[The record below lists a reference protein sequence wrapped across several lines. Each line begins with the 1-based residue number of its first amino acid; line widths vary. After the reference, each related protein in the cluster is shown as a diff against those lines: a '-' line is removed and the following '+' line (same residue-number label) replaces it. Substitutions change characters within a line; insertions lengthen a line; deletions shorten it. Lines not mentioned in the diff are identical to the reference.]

1 MNLPLFFAGRYLFAK
16 KSHNVINIIS
26 AISAAGMAIG
36 TAALIIILSI
46 YNGFDSLVKDMLGDF
61 DPDILITPAEG
72 KVFVPEGEVYDWLYG
87 HEDVKNISCT
97 LTENIFISYEGR
109 QSMVTAKGVDW
120 VYEEESP
127 VRNHIRSG
135 EFALHRGDVPLCVA
149 GSSLAYRLG
158 INPRFLS
165 PVEMY
170 FPSRTRSLSVSS
182 PMASVESVNV
192 WPSGIFAINSDI
204 DDKYI
209 IVPIET
215 MKELLEYG
223 DEVSGVEIRLKDG
236 RGSKEIA
243 SLAKELSQRLGDGFM
258 VNDRFGQNK
267 SLYKM
272 MRYEKL
278 SIFAILIFIVIIIA
292 FNIFGSLTM
301 LIIEKRGDIQT
312 LKSMGAGDAL
322 IRKIFILEGWMISL
336 LGLAAGLVLGIGF
349 SLLQQRFGFIKMP
362 GNFIVEAYPV
372 ILSAKDVAV
381 TAVSVAAVGL
391 FIACLPVLGHYGKV
405 RLKEEDSRLNPE

>member
-72 KVFVPEGEVYDWLYG
+72 KVFIPEGEVYDWLYG

-182 PMASVESVNV
+182 PMSSVESVNV

-236 RGSKEIA
+236 CGSKEVA

>member
-1 MNLPLFFAGRYLFAK
+1 MNLPLFFAARYLFAK

-182 PMASVESVNV
+182 PMSSVESVNV

-236 RGSKEIA
+236 CGSKEVA

-336 LGLAAGLVLGIGF
+336 LGLAAGLGLGIGF

>member
-182 PMASVESVNV
+182 PMSSVESVNV

-236 RGSKEIA
+236 CGSKEVA

-301 LIIEKRGDIQT
+301 LIIEKKGDIQT
-312 LKSMGAGDAL
+312 LKSMGASDAL

>member
-182 PMASVESVNV
+182 PMSSVESVNV

-223 DEVSGVEIRLKDG
+223 DEVSGDEIRLKVG
-236 RGSKEIA
+236 CGSKEVA

>member
-1 MNLPLFFAGRYLFAK
+1 MNLPLFFAARYLFAK

-182 PMASVESVNV
+182 PMSSVESVNV

-236 RGSKEIA
+236 CGSKEVA

>member
-1 MNLPLFFAGRYLFAK
+1 MNLPLFFAARYLFAK

-182 PMASVESVNV
+182 PMSSVESVNV

-236 RGSKEIA
+236 CGSKEVA

-301 LIIEKRGDIQT
+301 LIIEKKGDIQT

>member
-182 PMASVESVNV
+182 PMSSVESVNV

-236 RGSKEIA
+236 CGSKEVA
-243 SLAKELSQRLGDGFM
+243 YLAKELSQRLGDGFM

-336 LGLAAGLVLGIGF
+336 LGLARVLP
-349 SLLQQRFGFIKMP
+349 SP
-362 GNFIVEAYPV
+362 AE
-372 ILSAKDVAV
+372 
-381 TAVSVAAVGL
+381 
-391 FIACLPVLGHYGKV
+391 V
-405 RLKEEDSRLNPE
+405 RLHKDAGELHCRGVSGDPFGKGRGSHRRKRRRRGPVHRLPSRPRPLR

>member
-170 FPSRTRSLSVSS
+170 FP
-182 PMASVESVNV
+182 
-192 WPSGIFAINSDI
+192 
-204 DDKYI
+204 
-209 IVPIET
+209 
-215 MKELLEYG
+215 
-223 DEVSGVEIRLKDG
+223 
-236 RGSKEIA
+236 
-243 SLAKELSQRLGDGFM
+243 
-258 VNDRFGQNK
+258 
-267 SLYKM
+267 
-272 MRYEKL
+272 
-278 SIFAILIFIVIIIA
+278 
-292 FNIFGSLTM
+292 
-301 LIIEKRGDIQT
+301 
-312 LKSMGAGDAL
+312 
-322 IRKIFILEGWMISL
+322 
-336 LGLAAGLVLGIGF
+336 
-349 SLLQQRFGFIKMP
+349 
-362 GNFIVEAYPV
+362 
-372 ILSAKDVAV
+372 
-381 TAVSVAAVGL
+381 
-391 FIACLPVLGHYGKV
+391 
-405 RLKEEDSRLNPE
+405 

>member
-182 PMASVESVNV
+182 PMSSVESVNV

-236 RGSKEIA
+236 CGSKEVA

-301 LIIEKRGDIQT
+301 LIIEKKGDIQT

>member
-182 PMASVESVNV
+182 PMSSVESVNV

-236 RGSKEIA
+236 CGSKEVA

-391 FIACLPVLGHYGKV
+391 FIACLPVLGHYGKI